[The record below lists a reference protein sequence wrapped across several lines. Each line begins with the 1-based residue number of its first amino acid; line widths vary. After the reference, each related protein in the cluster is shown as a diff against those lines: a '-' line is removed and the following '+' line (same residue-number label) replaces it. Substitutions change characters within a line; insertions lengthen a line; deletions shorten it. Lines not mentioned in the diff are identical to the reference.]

1 MPKCHCG
8 GYGSDIYAEHAPKSK
23 STGSEKGLKHIQTF
37 LGRSDDVFFDF
48 ENLENDELDDD
59 DIEPEVKTAWR
70 GGGPS
75 PRPCELE
82 EIGRQ

>member
-1 MPKCHCG
+1 MPRTPPNRGLLAAK
-8 GYGSDIYAEHAPKSK
+8 
-23 STGSEKGLKHIQTF
+23 KGLKNIQTF